1 MQLDR
6 SQPHS
11 QYAWTSPFSSPDI
24 SNLYPSKPPKPCLK
38 FKVCKT
44 VHHHTIQINHHPH
57 ATISPVYYPDVYLQL
72 NMFRASSF
80 PSSGPTTTAV
90 AVSDLPLE
98 RGDSSAVGRGRAD
111 RPNHDQ
117 QHSYHHDTKVKPEA
131 TTAVVELLMMGV
143 RTPET
148 CWVVNK
154 RQDNK
159 LEKFLHLVGDLF
171 ELMPCFLLG
180 PPIYQSVWC
189 NISKSIILWRITGK
203 F

>member
-1 MQLDR
+1 MQ
-6 SQPHS
+6 Q
-11 QYAWTSPFSSPDI
+11 FSSLL
-24 SNLYPSKPPKPCLK
+24 SWRL
-38 FKVCKT
+38 F
-44 VHHHTIQINHHPH
+44 
-57 ATISPVYYPDVYLQL
+57 
-72 NMFRASSF
+72 
-80 PSSGPTTTAV
+80 TAQH
-90 AVSDLPLE
+90 VSDVFLPII
-98 RGDSSAVGRGRAD
+98 RSSMTALAASGFTFVSWWQSCCVRGRAG
-111 RPNHDQ
+111 RPDHDQ
-117 QHSYHHDTKVKPEA
+117 QHCYHHTPNVKPEA
-131 TTAVVELLMMGV
+131 DTAVVELLMMGV